1 MLAFCKKINLT
12 HNFLL
17 ERFLSLDILVLERG
31 PNLESQTWFQIFTIT
46 SHTQK
51 NPSIS
56 LNLDFL
62 ICTVSIIFASLTSGF
77 IVKIKWT
84 NVFLSLPH
92 CVEVWF
98 FCQPPPRPGPAP
110 SMLSCKLRHLIFV
123 FLSSPKDPEGMGP
136 LQRVNLT
143 LSCKCFQLKKIH
155 RKTRQPL
162 FCPTHNC

>member
-1 MLAFCKKINLT
+1 MLAFCKKIYLT

-46 SHTQK
+46 SHTPK

-56 LNLDFL
+56 LNLYFL
-62 ICTVSIIFASLTSGF
+62 ICTVGIIFALLTSGF

-92 CVEVWF
+92 VLGSDSSGN
-98 FCQPPPRPGPAP
+98 PHPPAP
-110 SMLSCKLRHLIFV
+110 HPLCCLASWDIWSLSSCPALKIQKVWVLYREWIWLCLAFPTEENPQEDKAAS
-123 FLSSPKDPEGMGP
+123 FLSYS
-136 LQRVNLT
+136 
-143 LSCKCFQLKKIH
+143 
-155 RKTRQPL
+155 
-162 FCPTHNC
+162 